1 MTICLKFGKDNEKH
15 DAIYHSIVFS
25 THTGKPNKGKFYW
38 KNRNV
43 INHVTIYLL
52 HNLENEERK
61 QLLIK
66 Q

>member
-15 DAIYHSIVFS
+15 DAICILDSHR
-25 THTGKPNKGKFYW
+25 KPNKGKFYW